1 MWNPAGTQM
10 KFIMEKR
17 SHDYNLGGLGGLV
30 PFDIGVA
37 LAPSLKILVHCLHPW
52 GADDGNEE
60 ELEEKE
66 GKMASSEH
74 AACARHWIKSITGFF
89 IFLSDG
95 L

>member
-10 KFIMEKR
+10 KFLMEKR
-17 SHDYNLGGLGGLV
+17 RHYYNPGGLGGSV

-37 LAPSLKILVHCLHPW
+37 LAPSLKILVHCLSLW

-60 ELEEKE
+60 DLEEKE
-66 GKMASSEH
+66 GKMASSDH
-74 AACARHWIKSITGFF
+74 AARARHWIKSITCFF
-89 IFLSDG
+89 TFLSDG